1 MTKVL
6 IKILCTEIC
15 HVKSLIVKSPKNRF
29 RNEQMILFLVL
40 LGNKK
45 QFLLIKEFFSG
56 LFSAICVSKFCK
68 LNSRA
73 NLSLLHKLQCQLQ
86 RISLK
91 KEVVQNTRYI
101 GDRTQQ
107 IAQKE

>member
-1 MTKVL
+1 MCRNLSCK
-6 IKILCTEIC
+6 KYNRQIL
-15 HVKSLIVKSPKNRF
+15 KSSKNRF

-40 LGNKK
+40 LGN
-45 QFLLIKEFFSG
+45 IKTIFVDKRIFQWT
-56 LFSAICVSKFCK
+56 FSAICVSKFCK

-73 NLSLLHKLQCQLQ
+73 NLSLLHKLQCQLH
-86 RISLK
+86 RISSK
-91 KEVVQNTRYI
+91 KEVVQNTQYI